1 MSFMRTIDISQELLS
16 CNVYDGDPTPKIT
29 KLADME
35 KGEIYNLSA
44 VSLCVHNGTHIDA
57 PSHFIKDGATVDKI
71 PLEALVGRCFVA
83 QRNGYITAADA
94 EEIYDIA
101 KEKNAEKRILIKGD
115 VTVTEAAAK
124 VFAQKKILLLGNE
137 GQTVGPKD
145 SPMAVHLPLLGAG
158 VILLEG
164 IILNDVT
171 EGVYLLNAAP
181 LNIKGG
187 EGSPCRAWLME
198 I

>member
-1 MSFMRTIDISQELLS
+1 MKIIDISQELLTCS
-16 CNVYDGDPTPKIT
+16 IYDGDPSPKIT
-29 KLADME
+29 KLTDME
-35 KGEIYNLSA
+35 RGDVYNLSA
-44 VSLCVHNGTHIDA
+44 LSLCVHNGTHIDA
-57 PSHFIKDGATVDKI
+57 PRHFIKDGDTVDKI
-71 PLEALVGRCFVA
+71 PLETLIGRCFVA
-83 QRNGYITAADA
+83 QRNGYITADDA
-94 EEIYDIA
+94 EKIYNTA
-101 KEKNAEKRILIKGD
+101 KAENAEKRILIKGD
-115 VTVTEAAAK
+115 VTVTEAAAR
-124 VFAQKKILLLGNE
+124 VFAEKRLLLLGNE

-145 SPMAVHLPLLGAG
+145 SPMAVHLSLLGAG

-164 IILNDVT
+164 INLEDAA

>member
-1 MSFMRTIDISQELLS
+1 MKIIDISQELLTCS
-16 CNVYDGDPTPKIT
+16 IYDGDPSPKIT
-29 KLADME
+29 KLTDMK

-44 VSLCVHNGTHIDA
+44 LSLCVHNGTHIDA
-57 PSHFIKDGATVDKI
+57 PRHFIKDGATIDEI
-71 PLEALVGRCFVA
+71 PLEVLIGRCFVA
-83 QRNGYITAADA
+83 SRRGNITAEDA
-94 EEIYDIA
+94 EEIYARA
-101 KEKNAEKRILIKGD
+101 KAENAEKRILIRGN

-124 VFAQKKILLLGNE
+124 VFADKKILLLGNE
-137 GQTVGPKD
+137 GQTIGPKD
-145 SPMAVHLPLLGAG
+145 SPMAVHLSLLGAG

-164 IILNDVT
+164 ILLNDVD

-181 LNIKGG
+181 LNIKGC